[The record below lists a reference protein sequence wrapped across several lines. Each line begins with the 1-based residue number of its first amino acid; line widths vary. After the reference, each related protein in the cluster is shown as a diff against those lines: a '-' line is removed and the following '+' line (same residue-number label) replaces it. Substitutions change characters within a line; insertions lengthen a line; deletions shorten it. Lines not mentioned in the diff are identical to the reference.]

1 MDRGTGRVFPAGQ
14 GNKGRRVRVFP
25 VDPSLERR
33 NRMGKLI
40 EHDHSDDGTDRRG
53 FLKCMAWTGTGLL
66 WTLSGGVPKSFAL
79 GKLSRL
85 TEVQRKS
92 LFFAQIS
99 DSHIGFN
106 KAANQDVT
114 ATLQAAV
121 DKLNLLPQTP
131 EFVIHT
137 GDISQLSKA
146 DEFDTA
152 DQVLRGLKA
161 AR

>member
-1 MDRGTGRVFPAGQ
+1 M
-14 GNKGRRVRVFP
+14 
-25 VDPSLERR
+25 
-33 NRMGKLI
+33 
-40 EHDHSDDGTDRRG
+40 DRRG
-53 FLKCMAWTGTGLL
+53 FLKCIAWTGTGLL
-66 WTLSGGVPKSFAL
+66 WTMSAGVPKSFAL
-79 GKLSRL
+79 SKLSEL
-85 TEVQRKS
+85 TDSQRKS

-131 EFVIHT
+131 AFVIHT

-146 DEFDTA
+146 EEFDTA
-152 DQVLRGLKA
+152 DRVLKGIKSERTFYVPGEHDVLHRQWRAVSAAALRQGAPRGMGGTALTTA
-161 AR
+161 ACIL